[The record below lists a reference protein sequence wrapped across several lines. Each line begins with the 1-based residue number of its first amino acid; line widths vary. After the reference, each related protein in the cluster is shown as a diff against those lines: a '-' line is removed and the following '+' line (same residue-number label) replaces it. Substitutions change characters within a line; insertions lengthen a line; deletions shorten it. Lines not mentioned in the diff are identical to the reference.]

1 VKIIRAVKCSTKFAT
16 TKKKQTLEIVLK
28 EYSNVVNFF
37 IEFFWLKDKSILN
50 KNKLLKSLVDLPKS
64 VTWLSYRL
72 RKVAA
77 REAIDMILSVKERW
91 KLDKDKL
98 KANKPIHRG
107 QRLCCSSTI
116 AELQKSNSS
125 FDCFLHLQ
133 SIGNKVN
140 FRIPIKKHKQ
150 FNKWESKGK
159 RLNSYIITK
168 DYIQFV
174 FEIETGTKKEVG
186 KVLGIDTGIKCLAT
200 TNEGQRI
207 GDKLED
213 IIIKIN
219 KCKHGSKRQKRL
231 RKSLRH
237 YIDFCAKEIFTLNP
251 NLQRV
256 IVERLKN
263 MNFKTKIKHKLG
275 KGVRKTIGSW
285 NYRYWLSRLERNCEE
300 NRVRFTS
307 VNPSYTSQICNSC
320 GHSDRNNRLSQDK
333 FSCIQCNHTD
343 HADVNAAK
351 NILNRGFSL
360 IYR

>member
-1 VKIIRAVKCSTKFAT
+1 MKIIRAVKCSTKFAT
-16 TKKKQTLEIVLK
+16 FKKKQTLDVILK
-28 EYSNVVNFF
+28 EYSSAVNFF
-37 IEFFWLKDKSILN
+37 IEYFWLKGKLDKG
-50 KNKLLKSLVDLPKS
+50 KLLKPIVDLPKDI
-64 VTWLSYRL
+64 TWLSARC

-77 REAIDMILSVKERW
+77 REAIDMILAVRERW
-91 KLDKDKL
+91 KSDKDVL
-98 KANKPIHRG
+98 KINKPLHRG
-107 QRLCCSSTI
+107 TRMMCSSTI
-116 AELQKSNSS
+116 AELQNSDSDSS

-133 SIGNKVN
+133 SIGNKIKLD
-140 FRIPIKKHKQ
+140 IPIKKHKQ
-150 FNKWESKGK
+150 FNKWEEKGK

-174 FEIETGTKKEVG
+174 FEIDVGPKKEYG
-186 KVLGIDTGIKCLAT
+186 KVIGVDTGIKCLAT
-200 TNEGQRI
+200 TNDGQRI
-207 GDKLED
+207 GDKIEK
-213 IIIKIN
+213 IINSIGR
-219 KCKHGSKRQKRL
+219 CRHGSIRQKRL
-231 RKSLRH
+231 RNYLRH
-237 YIDFCAKEIFTLNP
+237 YIDTCAKQIFKENP

-263 MNFKTKIKHKLG
+263 MNFQTKIKHKLNRG
-275 KGVRKTIGSW
+275 LRKTIGNW

-307 VNPSYTSQICNSC
+307 VNTSYTSQICNSC

-333 FSCIQCNHTD
+333 FSCIKCSHTD

>member
-16 TKKKQTLEIVLK
+16 GKKKDTLDMILK

-37 IEFFWLKDKSILN
+37 IEYFWSKDKLD
-50 KNKLLKSLVDLPKS
+50 KGKLLKPIVDLPIS
-64 VTWLSYRL
+64 PTWLSARC

-77 REAIDMILSVKERW
+77 REAIDMILAVRERW
-91 KLDKDKL
+91 KADKL
-98 KANKPIHRG
+98 KINKPLHRG
-107 QRLCCSSTI
+107 TRIMGSSTI
-116 AELQKSNSS
+116 AELQDSDSS
-125 FDCFLHLQ
+125 FDCYLHLQ
-133 SIGNKVN
+133 SIGNKVKLD
-140 FRIPIKKHKQ
+140 IPIKKHKQ

-174 FEIETGTKKEVG
+174 FEIDTGSKKEHG
-186 KVLGIDTGIKCLAT
+186 KVIGIDTGIKCLAT

-207 GDKLED
+207 GDKVEE
-213 IIIKIN
+213 IIEKIN
-219 KCKHGSKRQKRL
+219 KCKHGSNRQKKL
-231 RKSLRH
+231 RNYLRH
-237 YIDFCAKEIFTLNP
+237 YIDTCAKRIFKENV
-251 NLQRV
+251 NLQRIV
-256 IVERLKN
+256 VERLKN
-263 MNFKTKIKHKLG
+263 MNFKTKRRRKLNRG
-275 KGVRKTIGSW
+275 LRKTIGSW

-300 NRVRFTS
+300 NRVRYTS

-333 FSCIQCNHTD
+333 FSCVQCNHTD

>member
-1 VKIIRAVKCSTKFAT
+1 MKSIRAVKCSTKFAT
-16 TKKKQTLEIVLK
+16 VKKKNTLDLVLK
-28 EYSNVVNFF
+28 EYSSVVNFF
-37 IEFFWLKDKSILN
+37 IEFFWSKEKLDKG
-50 KNKLLKSLVDLPKS
+50 KLLKPIVDLPKNI
-64 VTWLSYRL
+64 TWLSARL

-77 REAIDMILSVKERW
+77 REAIDMILAVRYRW
-91 KLDKDKL
+91 KSDKDKL
-98 KANKPIHRG
+98 KVNKPLHRG
-107 QRLCCSSTI
+107 QRITCSSTI
-116 AELQKSNSS
+116 AELQDSNSS

-133 SIGNKVN
+133 SIGNKIKLD
-140 FRIPIKKHKQ
+140 IPIKKHKQ
-150 FNKWESKGK
+150 FNYWESKGK

-174 FEIETGTKKEVG
+174 FEIDVGPKKEYG
-186 KVLGIDTGIKCLAT
+186 KVIGIDTGIKGLAT

-207 GDKLED
+207 GDKVED
-213 IIIKIN
+213 IINSIGR
-219 KCKHGSKRQKRL
+219 CEHGSKRQKRL
-231 RKSLRH
+231 RNYLRH
-237 YIDFCAKEIFTLNP
+237 YIDTCAKQIFKENI
-251 NLQRV
+251 NLQRI

-263 MNFKTKIKHKLG
+263 MNFKTKVKRKLNRG
-275 KGVRKTIGSW
+275 LRKTIGNW
-285 NYRYWLSRLERNCEE
+285 NYSYWLSRLERNCEE

-333 FSCIQCNHTD
+333 FSCIKCNHTD